1 MKVAIV
7 GGGPSG
13 LYLAILLMKAG
24 GHDVTVLERNPPDAT
39 FGWGVVF
46 SEETLG
52 RLRDADEPSYR
63 AIGEAFAT
71 LDDDRRP
78 LPRRARCARTAT
90 ASAPS
95 AARRC
100 SAILQE
106 RARELGAELRFQH
119 EVIASS
125 RRPTS

>member
-7 GGGPSG
+7 GAGPSG

-24 GHDVTVLERNPPDAT
+24 GHEVTVLERNPPDAT

-63 AIGEAFAT
+63 TISEAFAT
-71 LDDDRRP
+71 
-78 LPRRARCARTAT
+78 
-90 ASAPS
+90 
-95 AARRC
+95 
-100 SAILQE
+100 
-106 RARELGAELRFQH
+106 
-119 EVIASS
+119 
-125 RRPTS
+125 